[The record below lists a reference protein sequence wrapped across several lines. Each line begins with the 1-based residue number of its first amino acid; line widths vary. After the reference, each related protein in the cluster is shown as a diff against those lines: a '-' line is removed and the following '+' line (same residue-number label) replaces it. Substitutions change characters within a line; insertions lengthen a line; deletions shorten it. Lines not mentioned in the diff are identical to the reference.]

1 MSDTLL
7 ARLMSRIKNLVG
19 TGTVTGAETQWL
31 QIKTATGRT
40 NDRIRRVHNYGFMS
54 RPLVGAK
61 TYNLFIG
68 GVTARGI
75 TVSVED
81 ERYQMALQP
90 GEVAMLDDK
99 GNLVHFTADGI
110 KVNTKA
116 KLDIT
121 AAGDVSVTAPKV
133 DVTAPKFRSPAM
145 WTSAATSTSR
155 AALAAAPASLRALQ
169 WKPTLTTIW
178 TTTTNALLTGQTNH
192 ELFPF
197 KCGHGT
203 DEL

>member
-1 MSDTLL
+1 MSKALL
-7 ARLMSRIKNLVG
+7 SRLMGRIKNIVG

-75 TVSVED
+75 TVNVED
-81 ERYQMALQP
+81 ERYQMELLP

-99 GNLVHFTADGI
+99 GNLVHFTASGI
-110 KVNTKA
+110 KIQSAA
-116 KLDIT
+116 KIEMV
-121 AAGDVSVTAPKV
+121 APSEVSVTAPKV
-133 DVTAPKFRSPAM
+133 NVTAASSTFSGNVDIGGNLNVVGSVGGASGKFAGV
-145 WTSAATSTSR
+145 TVETHDHDYIDDN
-155 AALAAAPASLRALQ
+155 
-169 WKPTLTTIW
+169 TIRI
-178 TTTTNALLTGQTNH
+178 TKGPNKQ
-192 ELFPF
+192 
-197 KCGHGT
+197 
-203 DEL
+203 

>member
-75 TVSVED
+75 TVNVED

-133 DVTAPKFRSPAM
+133 DITAPQVSFSGDVDIEGNLNVAGSVGGSSGKFAGVTVETHTHDYLDDDNQR
-145 WTSAATSTSR
+145 TSDGPNQS
-155 AALAAAPASLRALQ
+155 
-169 WKPTLTTIW
+169 
-178 TTTTNALLTGQTNH
+178 
-192 ELFPF
+192 
-197 KCGHGT
+197 
-203 DEL
+203 